1 MKKVLALAALAML
14 ALAASQLVSVGS
26 ASQQSSIA
34 GRVAALEKKVK
45 VLQSSSAALKKRV
58 TTLEVFGG
66 CLVSSPPVPETR
78 YLGYVYTPDHGTT
91 VGETTALDVTVT
103 GQTPQAYLVTINA
116 GCLSSSSAATRA
128 FMVHH
133 RWAAPRALTARA
145 RP

>member
-45 VLQSSSAALKKRV
+45 VLQSSSTALKKRV
-58 TTLEVFGG
+58 TTLEAFGG
-66 CLVSSPPVPETR
+66 CLVSSAPVPEAR
-78 YLGYVYTPDHGTT
+78 FAGYLYTADHST
-91 VGETTALDVTVT
+91 VVETTALDATDT
-103 GQTPQAYLVTINA
+103 GETPQGYLVTINS
-116 GCLSSSSAATRA
+116 GCLSSRSAARAA
-128 FMVHH
+128 FMVQH